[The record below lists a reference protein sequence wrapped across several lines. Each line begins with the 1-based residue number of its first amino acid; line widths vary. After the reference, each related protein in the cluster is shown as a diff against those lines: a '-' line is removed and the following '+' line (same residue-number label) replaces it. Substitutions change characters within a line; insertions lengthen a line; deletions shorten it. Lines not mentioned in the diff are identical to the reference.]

1 MSRRIV
7 LFILILLLI
16 SWVATF
22 SIRFFGLSQNPMA
35 VVMIFPLVLVMI
47 FILSSK
53 RESFSSIGW
62 KIPHIKYILVGI
74 FLPIVQIGFVLS
86 AGWALN
92 LVSFNHQHALVRS
105 PTPHVWLNVL
115 ICIPAMFI
123 PFVLLSFPRFVI
135 GWLSHL
141 SEEIAWR
148 GYLFNQIAVER
159 ESLQKAVFIS
169 GVVWWAWHAPM
180 FLFSPV
186 LRELSLWPL
195 VLTVGLAL
203 LSLVGTSFIYS
214 WIYIRSG
221 SIWAPTIM
229 HLFWN
234 LFRGVLTGRLADGTP
249 GLFTGNL
256 WLMNGEGIIGM
267 AVTVLFGIIFYLLIR
282 GMEQRKEWPQLGI
295 GDKIRQK
302 PI

>member
-16 SWVATF
+16 SWAITF
-22 SIRFFGLSQNPMA
+22 STHFFGLSQNPMA
-35 VVMIFPLVLVMI
+35 IVMIFPLVLVMI
-47 FILSSK
+47 FVLPSK
-53 RESFSSIGW
+53 RERFSSFGW
-62 KIPHIKYILVGI
+62 KIPHFKYILLGV
-74 FLPIVQIGFVLS
+74 FLPFVQIGFVLS
-86 AGWALN
+86 IGWALN
-92 LVSFNHQHALVRS
+92 LVSFNHQHSLVGS
-105 PTPHVWLNVL
+105 PTPNVWLNVL

-123 PFVLLSFPRFVI
+123 PFVLLPFPRFLF

-148 GYLFNQIAVER
+148 GYLLKKIAVER
-159 ESLQKAVFIS
+159 KSLQKAVFIS
-169 GVVWWAWHAPM
+169 GAVWWAWHAPM

-186 LRELSLWPL
+186 LSELSLWPL

-203 LSLVGTSFIYS
+203 LSLAGTSFIYS

-221 SIWAPTIM
+221 SIWAPTLM

-234 LFRGVLTGRLADGTP
+234 LFRGIFTGRLADGAP

-267 AVTVLFGIIFYLLIR
+267 VVAVLFGMIFYLLIR
-282 GMEQRKEWPQLGI
+282 RMDQKKE
-295 GDKIRQK
+295 
-302 PI
+302 